1 RKATFDLH
9 RMCQEGLF
17 ELRGQRR
24 NAYYVAG
31 QEFVRLNS
39 RADGE
44 MYGADGEMYGA
55 NGEMYG
61 ADGEMY
67 GADGEMYG
75 ADGEMYGANGEMCR
89 VNGEMCRADG
99 EMCRADGEMYGA
111 DELPEALKEKILK
124 IGKRVP
130 EEEMKKLLIELCD
143 LHPFSLYE
151 ISILLHRNMVFL
163 RNHYINPLM
172 AQGKLF
178 YTIPEMIRHPN
189 QKYTTKKKQ

>member
-1 RKATFDLH
+1 
-9 RMCQEGLF
+9 MGY
-17 ELRGQRR
+17 LREKIENLTER
-24 NAYYVAG
+24 
-31 QEFVRLNS
+31 
-39 RADGE
+39 
-44 MYGADGEMYGA
+44 A

-61 ADGEMY
+61 
-67 GADGEMYG
+67 
-75 ADGEMYGANGEMCR
+75 
-89 VNGEMCRADG
+89 
-99 EMCRADGEMYGA
+99 ADGEMYGA
-111 DELPEALKEKILK
+111 DELPEALKEKIFK
-124 IGKRVP
+124 IGKRAP

-178 YTIPEMIRHPN
+178 YTIPEMINHPN